1 MFQSLFSR
9 FQTQK
14 AIDPIGVLPSQ
25 AVLPRTQAKTVHLY
39 ELSASKKR
47 AYWIRWLGGLSLVC
61 AATPVSAFGGLPP
74 DFAWYA
80 MGLSLVVFF
89 FVMLTIGSDK

>member
-25 AVLPRTQAKTVHLY
+25 SVPPRMQAKTVHLY
-39 ELSASKKR
+39 ELGASKKR

-61 AATPVSAFGGLPP
+61 AATPVSASVSSEETFWFAVMVFVGL
-74 DFAWYA
+74 FLLMKIEW
-80 MGLSLVVFF
+80 
-89 FVMLTIGSDK
+89 